1 MLESNDCI
9 KVKFFLHF
17 ARSSLLSC
25 ILTGIVTLS
34 RYLSKSQMIS
44 AFILILQLVQ
54 YNVLGKHYLV
64 ETEDEN
70 SLEENN
76 PAQVMS
82 TFYTWPDKSL

>member
-1 MLESNDCI
+1 
-9 KVKFFLHF
+9 
-17 ARSSLLSC
+17 
-25 ILTGIVTLS
+25 
-34 RYLSKSQMIS
+34 MIF

-76 PAQVMS
+76 PAQVIMS

>member
-1 MLESNDCI
+1 
-9 KVKFFLHF
+9 
-17 ARSSLLSC
+17 
-25 ILTGIVTLS
+25 
-34 RYLSKSQMIS
+34 MIS